1 MNKLSNQPKYMYQPR
16 NTASPLSNKNPAYT
30 HVSNSD
36 YIVATST
43 VNPTHSLYA
52 L

>member
-1 MNKLSNQPKYMYQPR
+1 MNKLSNQPKQMYQPR
-16 NTASPLSNKNPAYT
+16 NTVSPLSNKNPAYT